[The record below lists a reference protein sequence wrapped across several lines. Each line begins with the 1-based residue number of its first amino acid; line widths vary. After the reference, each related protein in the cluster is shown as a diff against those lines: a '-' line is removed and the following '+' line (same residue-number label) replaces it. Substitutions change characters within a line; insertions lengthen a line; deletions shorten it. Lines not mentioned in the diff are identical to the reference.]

1 MNTVLDDKMGTL
13 KISDEVIA
21 RYVIKAT
28 LSTNGISAL
37 SGGLTDSLSKNILGK
52 ELPFKGVKI
61 AQTEEGI
68 TIDIYVVVSYGF
80 KIPQIA
86 WDVQEGVKKEVELMT
101 ESTVKAVNI
110 HVQGVS
116 FSNEED

>member
-1 MNTVLDDKMGTL
+1 MSATFDERLGSL

-21 RYVIKAT
+21 RYVMKAT
-28 LSTNGISAL
+28 LSIEGISAL
-37 SGGLTDSLSKNILGK
+37 SGGLTESLSKNILGK
-52 ELPFKGVKI
+52 ELPYKGVKI

-68 TIDIYVVVSYGF
+68 VIDIYVIVNYGF
-80 KIPQIA
+80 KIPQVA
-86 WDVQEGVKKEVELMT
+86 WDIQEGVKKEVELMM